1 MLAEAGSPSD
11 VDPGLEKVLNVETV
25 RPLIAA
31 LPDQQRTVLTLRFF
45 ENMTQTQIGERMG
58 YSQMHVSRLLARALD
73 TLRSQVRQPD
83 LAVTA

>member
-1 MLAEAGSPSD
+1 
-11 VDPGLEKVLNVETV
+11 VLDIETV

-58 YSQMHVSRLLARALD
+58 YSQMHVSRLLARALVSRVGSD
-73 TLRSQVRQPD
+73 FTV
-83 LAVTA
+83 

>member
-1 MLAEAGSPSD
+1 MLD
-11 VDPGLEKVLNVETV
+11 IETV
-25 RPLIAA
+25 HPLIAA